1 MSKLF
6 RDVEGKAVCPQGS
19 VVCIGAF
26 DGLHRGHQ
34 ALVGHALARAR
45 ELGLPAVALSFEP
58 LPREYFARGELP
70 ARLLLPRAKFEG
82 LRALGIDRVGL
93 LRFDA
98 KLSSMTAEQFI
109 AKILVGRLSAREVW
123 VGPDFRFGKGRMG
136 DVSMLQEE
144 GAANGFIAGQIEQV
158 DANGARISSSR
169 LREQLAEGDLDAA
182 AAGLGRRYS
191 IDGKVV
197 RGRQLGRRL
206 GYPTANIRLMGK
218 RTALTGIYASWVHG
232 VGDTR
237 RPSVSSLGTRPTVFG
252 TEPLLEA
259 HLFDFDGDLYGQ
271 RLRVEFV
278 AKLRDEEKFDDL
290 PALVR
295 QMNIDAEQ
303 ARKILRH
310 DQKILGVGAS
320 CP

>member
-6 RDVEGKAVCPQGS
+6 RDVEGKVLCPQGS

-45 ELGLPAVALSFEP
+45 QIGVPAVALSFEP
-58 LPREYFARGELP
+58 LPREFFSKGQLP
-70 ARLLLPRAKFEG
+70 PRLLLPRAKFEG
-82 LRALGIDRVGL
+82 LRDLGVDIVGL
-93 LRFDA
+93 LRFNA
-98 KLSSMTAEQFI
+98 QLSSMSALEFI
-109 AKILVGRLSAREVW
+109 ERILIGRLSAREVW
-123 VGPDFRFGKGRMG
+123 VGPDFCFGKGRAG
-136 DVSMLQEE
+136 DVALLRE
-144 GAANGFIAGQIEQV
+144 V
-158 DANGARISSSR
+158 GARRGFVVGEIEPVHEGGERVSSSV
-169 LREQLAEGDLDAA
+169 LRRQLTEGDLNGA
-182 AAGLGRRYS
+182 AAGLGHRYA

-218 RTALTGIYASWVHG
+218 RTALTGIYATWVHG
-232 VGDTR
+232 VGAL
-237 RPSVSSLGTRPTVFG
+237 PHASVSSLGTRPTVFG
-252 TEPLLEA
+252 REPLLEA
-259 HLFDFDGDLYGQ
+259 HLFDFDGDLYGK

-295 QMNIDAEQ
+295 QMDIDAEQ

-310 DQKILGVGAS
+310 DREKIGVSA
-320 CP
+320 